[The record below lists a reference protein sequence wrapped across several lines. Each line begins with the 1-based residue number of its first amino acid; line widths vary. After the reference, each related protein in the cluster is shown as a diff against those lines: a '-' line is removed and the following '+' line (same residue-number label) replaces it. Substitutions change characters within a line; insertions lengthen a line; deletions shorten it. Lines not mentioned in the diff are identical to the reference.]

1 MFTVE
6 KASKLLE
13 VVYIEYASL
22 QDEEIFIKAGNEF
35 SVMIDTLGS
44 VITIENALDRKGK
57 FYKYIN
63 DYLEA
68 EFNLD
73 GNKLMFYDY
82 LECFSFLHEVGHIYY
97 KDIQSDSIVYKNFRN
112 KVHAS
117 YKDAFLEYRQI
128 SGEKLADNF
137 AAVMLNNRLAEIW
150 AIMQDTT
157 IEKAKEEIL
166 FWSEI

>member
-6 KASKLLE
+6 KASKLLK
-13 VVYIEYASL
+13 VIYLEYPSL
-22 QDEEIFIKAGNEF
+22 QDEEIFIKSGNEF
-35 SVMIDTLGS
+35 SVTIDTLGS
-44 VITIENALDRKGK
+44 VITIENSLDRQSS
-57 FYKYIN
+57 FYRYID
-63 DYLEA
+63 DYLKS

-97 KDIQSDSIVYKNFRN
+97 KDMQSDSIVYKNFKN
-112 KVHAS
+112 KVHSS
-117 YKDAFLEYRQI
+117 YKSAFLEYRQI
-128 SGEKLADNF
+128 PGENLADSF
-137 AAVMLNNRLAEIW
+137 AATMLNNRLPEIW

-166 FWSEI
+166 FWSEM